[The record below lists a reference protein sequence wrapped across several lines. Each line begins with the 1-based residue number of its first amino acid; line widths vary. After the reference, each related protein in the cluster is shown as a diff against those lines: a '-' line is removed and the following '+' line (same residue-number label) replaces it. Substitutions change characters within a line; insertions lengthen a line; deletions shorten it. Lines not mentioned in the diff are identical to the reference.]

1 MLTNFASMN
10 VRDKPIQRQIMSS
23 HRSVMQQFYRFWV
36 MEAEKRREKKFSK
49 CWSNQKTSTKVKEKK
64 SLEEIYK
71 TRLSVR
77 SAYRIALKQYAGN
90 DSVIAPQF
98 KTWFYIY
105 RNNTIEDDFRKILID
120 DYLVEIKDIDRY
132 DNNFDS
138 LNTPDSSSSNSQ
150 DLLSF
155 EDFDTE
161 TTNSGAEDVE
171 TSTQVEFTANFDG
184 EEIKE
189 DKNSK
194 FDRHVDDSQ
203 YVEAP
208 EIRKKIKEESQETK
222 RLNAKIEKLSSGP
235 EKITLPIKKYME
247 DSMEIMEATE
257 NRNFESRVSNK
268 NMSKSYRELTK

>member
-1 MLTNFASMN
+1 MLEQPEDVDEGKGKKS
-10 VRDKPIQRQIMSS
+10 
-23 HRSVMQQFYRFWV
+23 RS
-36 MEAEKRREKKFSK
+36 KKFIK
-49 CWSNQKTSTKVKEKK
+49 
-64 SLEEIYK
+64 LE
-71 TRLSVR
+71 LSVR

-138 LNTPDSSSSNSQ
+138 FNTPDSSTSNSQ

-171 TSTQVEFTANFDG
+171 TSTPVEFTTNFDG

>member
-1 MLTNFASMN
+1 MLEQPED
-10 VRDKPIQRQIMSS
+10 VD
-23 HRSVMQQFYRFWV
+23 
-36 MEAEKRREKKFSK
+36 EG
-49 CWSNQKTSTKVKEKK
+49 KEKK
-64 SLEEIYK
+64 NLSKKFMKLDF
-71 TRLSVR
+71 SVR

-120 DYLVEIKDIDRY
+120 DYLVEIKDIERY

-138 LNTPDSSSSNSQ
+138 FNTPDSSSSNSQ
-150 DLLSF
+150 DLLSL

-161 TTNSGAEDVE
+161 TTNSGAEDFE
-171 TSTQVEFTANFDG
+171 TSTPVEFTTNFDN

-203 YVEAP
+203 YVESP

-235 EKITLPIKKYME
+235 EKITLPIKKYMD

-257 NRNFESRVSNK
+257 NRNFESRVRNK
-268 NMSKSYRELTK
+268 KFEQKLQSPT